1 MNFDPQS
8 SASGLASLGRGEDSM
23 LVHMTP
29 GEVGSLQQLA
39 AANGGSLTMNPETGL
54 PEAGFLSDILP
65 VIAGV
70 GAAAL
75 APMTGGGSL
84 AAFLGNPL
92 AVGLTTG
99 ALTGLV
105 TGDLGKGVSAGLGAY
120 GGAGLGNLFS
130 GVGGK
135 AAIGAAPKLAVSDA
149 PLTGVNQFLH
159 ADIAAR
165 AGTTAAAAPITSGLA
180 AATPAKATGLSALMN
195 KEGMKYLGAAA
206 SPFLMG
212 ALKPTKAQ
220 FPMAQDEFNPPYA
233 GPYKFKEG
241 PVRFPT
247 NEQILSGNGEE
258 FSYFDYQY
266 PQKYAEGGEVGE
278 KMYFPPE
285 YFNTAVPAMA
295 GNTGIEQIQNAI
307 RSPGGLYGLVNPA
320 FNAQAEANQ
329 ARWGQVQQYLRPAG
343 STGWGYGE
351 IRAAHDKMM
360 EAENPQAPSVNT
372 QSPRF
377 NPVGFNPGSPYLR
390 FAEGGM
396 TDGRYLKGP
405 GDGMSDDIP
414 ATIDHENGE
423 QQPARLAAGE
433 FVVPADVVSHLGNG
447 DSDSGAQKLY
457 AMMDRIRRARTG
469 KTDQAPEVDTDK
481 MLPA

>member
-1 MNFDPQS
+1 
-8 SASGLASLGRGEDSM
+8 
-23 LVHMTP
+23 MTP

-65 VIAGV
+65 AIAGIGLSFVPSIGPLAAGLLV
-70 GAAAL
+70 GGGTAL
-75 APMTGGGSL
+75 ATKD
-84 AAFLGNPL
+84 LGR
-92 AVGLTTG
+92 GLT
-99 ALTGLV
+99 
-105 TGDLGKGVSAGLGAY
+105 AGLGAF
-120 GGAGLGNLFS
+120 GGAGLGS
-130 GVGGK
+130 GLQGMSALTKVP
-135 AAIGAAPKLAVSDA
+135 AAGAGLKSAISS
-149 PLTGVNQFLH
+149 N
-159 ADIAAR
+159 AASFGS
-165 AGTTAAAAPITSGLA
+165 GTKQALTSGFGNFM
-180 AATPAKATGLSALMN
+180 PANAGAGLIGTG
-195 KEGMKYLGAAA
+195 G
-206 SPFLMG
+206 MG
-212 ALKPTKAQ
+212 ATKAGLTALT
-220 FPMAQDEFNPPYA
+220 PMLMSSMRPAPFRPVQSPEFDPYYG

-247 NEQILSGNGEE
+247 NEELLDDDTSE

-266 PQKYAEGGEVGE
+266 PQQYAEGGEVGE

-285 YFNTAVPAMA
+285 YFNTAVPVMA
-295 GNTGIEQIQNAI
+295 GNTGIERIQNAI

-351 IRAAHDKMM
+351 IRAAHDKLM
-360 EAENPQAPSVNT
+360 EAENPQAPSAKA

-377 NPVGFNPGSPYLR
+377 NPVGFNPGSPYFS

-457 AMMDRIRRARTG
+457 AMMDRVRRARTG